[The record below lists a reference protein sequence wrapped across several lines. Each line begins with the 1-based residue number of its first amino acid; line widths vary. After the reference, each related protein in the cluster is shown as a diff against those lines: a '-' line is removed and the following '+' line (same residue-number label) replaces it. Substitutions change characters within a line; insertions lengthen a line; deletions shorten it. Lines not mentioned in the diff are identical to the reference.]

1 MHKALTLSD
10 ALLDYVVENGPQPHS
25 VLDKIRRETA
35 ALGDMAVM
43 QIAPDQGAFMQIL
56 ARSIGARRAL
66 EVGTFTGY
74 SALAVALALPE
85 DGEVTCCELN
95 ADFAATARAYWAE
108 AGMAERITVH
118 VGPARETLD
127 RLLLAPPPG
136 FYDFAFIDADK
147 TGYPAY
153 YERCLALLRPGG
165 LLLLDNMLW
174 SGRVADPADH
184 DPSTETI
191 RALTRT
197 IQADTRVD
205 ACLLTIADG
214 ILMCRKR

>member
-1 MHKALTLSD
+1 
-10 ALLDYVVENGPQPHS
+10 
-25 VLDKIRRETA
+25 
-35 ALGDMAVM
+35 
-43 QIAPDQGAFMQIL
+43 
-56 ARSIGARRAL
+56 
-66 EVGTFTGY
+66 
-74 SALAVALALPE
+74 VALALPA
-85 DGEVTCCELN
+85 DGHVTCCELN
-95 ADFAATARAYWAE
+95 PDFAATARAYWAE
-108 AGMAERITVH
+108 AGMAARITVH

-136 FYDFAFIDADK
+136 LYDFAFIDADK
-147 TGYPAY
+147 TGYPDY

-184 DPSTETI
+184 GASTETI

-197 IQADTRVD
+197 IQADARVD